1 MLAYSYLCLPIR
13 KSATT
18 ICTIALELTTVRNR
32 GIQSKVR
39 ENKNRHANDV
49 DDHLFGTTPVG
60 RGLCRLAR
68 MAGAA
73 VGHSVEVLC
82 AGSNADLLI
91 TQALEFDPNAVAIAD
106 ESKYQQVQEA
116 LSPHDI
122 KVFAGM
128 GSIADLMEMDTIDMV
143 LASIV
148 GFAGLR
154 PTLRAI
160 EHHKPIALANKE
172 TMVVAGQ
179 IVTDAA
185 SRNNV
190 PILPVDSEHS
200 AIFQSLV
207 GEMGNVDKILLTASG
222 GPFRGRTRQQLE
234 HVTLADALK
243 HPNWSMGRKVTI
255 DSASLMNKGL
265 EVIEARWLFNIPAE
279 RIQVLVH
286 PQSVVHSMVQ
296 YIDGSIKAQL
306 GIPTMET
313 PIQYAFSFPA
323 RIESHLPRLDWT
335 KYPQLTFEEPDTKT
349 FRCLQ
354 LAYDAIARGGNMPCI
369 MNAANEVAVQQFI
382 DGKLTFLQIA
392 DFVEERMQ
400 QAPFISNPTLDDL
413 FRTDAE
419 VRAGK

>member
-1 MLAYSYLCLPIR
+1 MKRIAILGSTGSIGTQALNVIR
-13 KSATT
+13 
-18 ICTIALELTTVRNR
+18 
-32 GIQSKVR
+32 
-39 ENKNRHANDV
+39 RHRD
-49 DDHLFGTTPVG
+49 LF
-60 RGLCRLAR
+60 
-68 MAGAA
+68 
-73 VGHSVEVLC
+73 SVEVLC

-91 TQALEFDPNAVAIAD
+91 AQALEFDPNAVAIAD
-106 ESKYQQVQEA
+106 ETKYAQVQEA
-116 LSPHDI
+116 LAPHDI
-122 KVFAGM
+122 KVFAGNN
-128 GSIADLMEMDTIDMV
+128 SIADLMEMDTIDLV

-172 TMVVAGQ
+172 TMVVAGA
-179 IVTDAA
+179 IVTAA
-185 SRNNV
+185 ALEHHV

-207 GEMGNVDKILLTASG
+207 GEPGNVDKILLTASG
-222 GPFRGRTRQQLE
+222 GPFRGFTRQQLE

-265 EVIEARWLFNIPAE
+265 EVIEARWLFDVPAE

-306 GIPTMET
+306 GVPTMET
-313 PIQYAFSFPA
+313 PIQYAFSFPQ
-323 RIESHLPRLDWT
+323 RIESHLPRLDWHR
-335 KYPQLTFEEPDTKT
+335 YSQLTFEDPDTET
-349 FRCLQ
+349 FRCLP
-354 LAYDAIARGGNMPCI
+354 LAYHAIDKGGNLPCI
-369 MNAANEVAVQQFI
+369 MNAANEVAVQRFI

-392 DFVEERMQ
+392 DFVEEQMTK
-400 QAPFISNPTLDDL
+400 APFIANPTLDDL
-413 FRTDAE
+413 FQTDAE
-419 VRAGK
+419 VRNSSK

>member
-1 MLAYSYLCLPIR
+1 MKRIAILGSTGSIGTQALNVIR
-13 KSATT
+13 
-18 ICTIALELTTVRNR
+18 
-32 GIQSKVR
+32 
-39 ENKNRHANDV
+39 RHRD
-49 DDHLFGTTPVG
+49 LF
-60 RGLCRLAR
+60 
-68 MAGAA
+68 
-73 VGHSVEVLC
+73 SVEVLC

-91 TQALEFDPNAVAIAD
+91 QQALEFDPNAVAIAD

-234 HVTLADALK
+234 HVTLSDALK

-296 YIDGSIKAQL
+296 
-306 GIPTMET
+306 
-313 PIQYAFSFPA
+313 
-323 RIESHLPRLDWT
+323 
-335 KYPQLTFEEPDTKT
+335 
-349 FRCLQ
+349 
-354 LAYDAIARGGNMPCI
+354 
-369 MNAANEVAVQQFI
+369 
-382 DGKLTFLQIA
+382 
-392 DFVEERMQ
+392 
-400 QAPFISNPTLDDL
+400 
-413 FRTDAE
+413 
-419 VRAGK
+419 

>member
-1 MLAYSYLCLPIR
+1 MKRIAILGSTGSIGTQALNVIR
-13 KSATT
+13 
-18 ICTIALELTTVRNR
+18 
-32 GIQSKVR
+32 
-39 ENKNRHANDV
+39 RHRD
-49 DDHLFGTTPVG
+49 LF
-60 RGLCRLAR
+60 
-68 MAGAA
+68 
-73 VGHSVEVLC
+73 SVEVLC

-91 TQALEFDPNAVAIAD
+91 AQALEFDPNAVAIAD
-106 ESKYQQVQEA
+106 KTKYQQVQDA
-116 LSPHDI
+116 LASHDI
-122 KVFAGM
+122 KVFCGM
-128 GSIADLMEMDTIDMV
+128 DSVADLMEMESIDLV

-172 TMVVAGQ
+172 TMVVAGE
-179 IVTDAA
+179 IVTRAA
-185 SRNNV
+185 RDNHV

-207 GEMGNVDKILLTASG
+207 GEGGGVDKILLTASG
-222 GPFRGRTRQQLE
+222 GPFRGYTREQLQ

-265 EVIEARWLFNIPAE
+265 EVIEARWLFDVPAD

-296 YIDGSIKAQL
+296 YVDGSIKAQL
-306 GIPTMET
+306 GVPTMET
-313 PIQYAFSFPA
+313 PIQYAFSFPE
-323 RIESHLPRLDWT
+323 RIESFLPRLSFE
-335 KYPQLTFEEPDTKT
+335 KYSQLTFENPDTKT
-349 FRCLQ
+349 FRCLD
-354 LAYDAIARGGNMPCI
+354 LAYQAIAKGGNMPCI
-369 MNAANEVAVQQFI
+369 MNAANEVAVQRFI

-392 DFVEERMQ
+392 DFVEEQMQ
-400 QAPFISNPTLDDL
+400 RAPFIAKPTLDDL

-419 VRAGK
+419 VRAAGGLQ